1 MHSFFI
7 VFSQTIAFQQTQTR
21 LLTAFKL
28 FLSLFTTL
36 QTTFAQC
43 VCLFL
48 IFETGGGGAAL
59 ERLALEGDENS
70 IPFPVPLKHRKDCM
84 FSFSGLKTA
93 VFLACQKLG
102 DDKMTRRERGK
113 YFKAKRAV
121 HRVYGKHL

>member
-1 MHSFFI
+1 M
-7 VFSQTIAFQQTQTR
+7 
-21 LLTAFKL
+21 
-28 FLSLFTTL
+28 
-36 QTTFAQC
+36 
-43 VCLFL
+43 

-121 HRVYGKHL
+121 HRVYGKNCS

>member
-1 MHSFFI
+1 M
-7 VFSQTIAFQQTQTR
+7 
-21 LLTAFKL
+21 
-28 FLSLFTTL
+28 
-36 QTTFAQC
+36 
-43 VCLFL
+43 